1 MCKQC
6 QGSPGVVGE
15 TGDNMATREEVL
27 DSNEAELILN
37 SDTLKKSIKNLKQE
51 YVALWMSTK
60 GEDSVALRE
69 TLHTAINILPEV
81 ERHLRILVER
91 GKITSAQVKKLHNYT

>member
-1 MCKQC
+1 
-6 QGSPGVVGE
+6 
-15 TGDNMATREEVL
+15 MATREEIL

-37 SDTLKKSIKNLKQE
+37 SDTLKKSIENLKQE
-51 YVALWMSTK
+51 YVALWLNSK
-60 GEDSVALRE
+60 GEDNIDFRE

-91 GKITSAQVKKLHNYT
+91 GKITSAQVKKLHNYI

>member
-1 MCKQC
+1 
-6 QGSPGVVGE
+6 
-15 TGDNMATREEVL
+15 MATREQIL

-37 SDTLKKSIKNLKQE
+37 SDTLKKSIENLKQE
-51 YVALWMSTK
+51 YVALWLNSK
-60 GEDSVALRE
+60 GEDNIAFRE

-91 GKITSAQVKKLHNYT
+91 GKITSAQVKKLHNYI

>member
-1 MCKQC
+1 
-6 QGSPGVVGE
+6 
-15 TGDNMATREEVL
+15 MATREEIL

-37 SDTLKKSIKNLKQE
+37 SDTLKKSIENLKQE
-51 YVALWMSTK
+51 YVALWLNSK
-60 GEDSVALRE
+60 GEDNIAFRE

-91 GKITSAQVKKLHNYT
+91 GKITSAQVKKLHNYI

>member
-1 MCKQC
+1 
-6 QGSPGVVGE
+6 
-15 TGDNMATREEVL
+15 MATREEIL

-37 SDTLKKSIKNLKQE
+37 SDTLKKSIENLKQE
-51 YVALWMSTK
+51 YVALWLNSK
-60 GEDSVALRE
+60 GEDDIAFRE

-91 GKITSAQVKKLHNYT
+91 GKITSAQVKKLHNYI

>member
-1 MCKQC
+1 
-6 QGSPGVVGE
+6 
-15 TGDNMATREEVL
+15 
-27 DSNEAELILN
+27 
-37 SDTLKKSIKNLKQE
+37 
-51 YVALWMSTK
+51 MSTK

-91 GKITSAQVKKLHNYT
+91 GKITSAQVKKIAQLHITR